1 MKSFNYKVI
10 RVNTLDNYEALVEFD
25 NGENRI
31 VDAIEFINNN
41 IKLQKFKDIDFFKRN
56 IKVINDT
63 MVFDINGDASEY
75 TCYDIAPE
83 YLYFEYPDE
92 KSYELYNKIRHFVP
106 DGDDWSILDDILDE
120 VYDYGYEMNC
130 LGAMFRLFEKYPEED
145 NDILWGMLHGIEN
158 IEGSEER
165 IFWSLRR
172 RKSLF
177 VISMMNRLLNIGVSK
192 INGLNIIEKLKEI
205 MLDENV
211 SVKMRKLAKE
221 FYNYQSNK

>member
-1 MKSFNYKVI
+1 MKNLNYKVI
-10 RVNTLDNYEALVEFD
+10 SINLLDNHEVLLEFD
-25 NGENRI
+25 NGENRV
-31 VDAIEFINNN
+31 VDAMEFIKD
-41 IKLQKFKDIDFFKRN
+41 ISKLQRFKDINFFKRN

-63 MVFDINGDASEY
+63 MAFDINEDASEY

-83 YLYFEYPDE
+83 YLYLEYPDE
-92 KSYELYNKIRHFVP
+92 KSYELYNKIKDFSP

-120 VYDYGYEMNC
+120 VYDYAYETNC

-172 RKSLF
+172 KESLF
-177 VISMMNRLLNIGVSK
+177 VIMMMNRLLNIGVSK
-192 INGLNIIEKLKEI
+192 ISGLDLIEKLKEI
-205 MLDENV
+205 MLNENV
-211 SVKMRKLAKE
+211 SEQIRKLAEE
-221 FYNYQSNK
+221 FYNYQNNK